1 MTITKTPTAT
11 FEQLWKAMLAWGL
24 LTVAL
29 GVVVL
34 VWPGK
39 SIVVASALFGAY
51 LLISGIAEVVLAF
64 TLDTLAGVRLLWFIA
79 GALSVVLGV
88 LAFRHFGQ
96 GYAILLLAIWI
107 GVSFVFQGTAE
118 TATAISYPDFPGR
131 GWYIFLGIISVIAGI
146 VVLAWPFDSI
156 MVLALVTGIWLV
168 VVGIAEIC
176 ASLDTRKATKQVEH
190 GIKKVTQGA
199 A

>member
-1 MTITKTPTAT
+1 MTTTKTPTAT

-29 GVVVL
+29 GAAVL

-64 TLDTLAGVRLLWFIA
+64 TLDALGGTKLLWFIA

-96 GYAILLLAIWI
+96 GYATLLLAIWI
-107 GVSFVFQGTAE
+107 GVSFVFQGVAA
-118 TATAISYPDFPGR
+118 TATAISYPGFPGR
-131 GWYIFLGIISVIAGI
+131 GWYIFLGVISVIAGI

-156 MVLALVTGIWLV
+156 IVLAMVTGVWLV
-168 VVGIAEIC
+168 IIGIAEIC
-176 ASLDTRKATKQVEH
+176 ASLDTRKASKEVVR
-190 GIKKVTQGA
+190 GIKDFTHTA

>member
-1 MTITKTPTAT
+1 MTTAQTPAV
-11 FEQLWKAMLAWGL
+11 FGYLWKSMLAWGV
-24 LTVAL
+24 LTAIL

-51 LLISGIAEVVLAF
+51 LLASGIAQVVLAL
-64 TLDTLAGVRLLWFIA
+64 TLGVSVGSRVLLFIS

-107 GVSFVFQGTAE
+107 GVAFVFQGTAE
-118 TATAISYPDFPGR
+118 TALAISYPALPGR

-156 MVLALVTGIWLV
+156 VVLALVTGIWLV
-168 VVGIAEIC
+168 VIGIAEIITSFD
-176 ASLDTRKATKQVEH
+176 ARRAGKAVEH
-190 GIKKVTQGA
+190 GINKITHA
-199 A
+199 AA